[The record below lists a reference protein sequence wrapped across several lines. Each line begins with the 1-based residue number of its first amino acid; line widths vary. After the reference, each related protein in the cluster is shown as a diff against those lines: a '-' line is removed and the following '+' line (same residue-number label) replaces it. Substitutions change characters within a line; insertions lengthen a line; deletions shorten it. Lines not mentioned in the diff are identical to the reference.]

1 MTNQFALP
9 ILIFIEPSP
18 WLAGGIIAVH
28 LGAALALVAADL
40 HGLIQC
46 MLMLMVM
53 VSLAHALLTQILQK
67 HPDAPV
73 QLLLTAGAEW
83 WLTCVS
89 GQTFAV
95 QLMPAACV
103 HPLLTVLSFQG
114 EERRYTVIL
123 TPDVVDADMF
133 RRLRVRLRFQHTGNR
148 SRCRGRSH
156 CSDPV
161 YLR

>member
-9 ILIFIEPSP
+9 ILIFIKPSP
-18 WLAGGIIAVH
+18 WLAGGIVAVH
-28 LGAALALVAADL
+28 LGAVIALFAADL
-40 HGLIQC
+40 HWTAQCILMFMVIASLI
-46 MLMLMVM
+46 
-53 VSLAHALLTQILQK
+53 HALLSYILQK
-67 HPDAPV
+67 HRDTPV

-95 QLMPAACV
+95 QLMPAAFV

-114 EERRYTVIL
+114 NERHYSVIL

-133 RRLRVRLRFQHTGNR
+133 RRLRVRLRFQH
-148 SRCRGRSH
+148 
-156 CSDPV
+156 DQEPQKE
-161 YLR
+161 